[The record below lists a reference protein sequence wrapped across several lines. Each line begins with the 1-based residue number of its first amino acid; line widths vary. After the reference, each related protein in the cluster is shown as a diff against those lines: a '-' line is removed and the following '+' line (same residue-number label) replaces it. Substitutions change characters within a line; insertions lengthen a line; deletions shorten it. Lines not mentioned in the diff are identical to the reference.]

1 MPRRT
6 YGQYCGLA
14 HALDVLGERWT
25 LLVLRELLAGPKR
38 FSDVLDA
45 LPGVGTGLLT
55 TRLRQL
61 EDEGLIARRRLR
73 PPAGSTVYELTEEGR
88 ELEPVLYG
96 LARWG
101 SSRLGAPTGDR
112 AFRPHWAM
120 IAMRGSHDAEAAAG
134 LDQVH
139 EFAIGDELFHAT
151 IEDGRVELHD
161 GPGRRPDVRVKAD
174 PTTFAS
180 LAHDPG
186 TARAALADGRLS
198 VEGDRAA
205 VRACLAIFAPA
216 RPGARSGRTA

>member
-1 MPRRT
+1 MSRRS

-14 HALDVLGERWT
+14 NALDLLGERWT
-25 LLVLRELLAGPKR
+25 LLVLRELLTGPKR

-55 TRLRQL
+55 ARLRQL
-61 EDEGLIARRRLR
+61 EEEGLLVRRRLR
-73 PPAGSTVYELTEEGR
+73 PPAGSVVYELTDDGR

-101 SSRLGAPTGDR
+101 SARLGPPADALT
-112 AFRPHWAM
+112 FRPHWAM
-120 IAMRGSHDAEAAAG
+120 IAMRASHDPQAASG

-139 EFAIGDELFHAT
+139 EFEIGDELFHAT

-174 PTTFAS
+174 PDTFAR
-180 LAHDPG
+180 LAHDPS
-186 TARAALADGRLS
+186 TAQAAVAEGRLA
-198 VEGDRAA
+198 VDGDRAA

-216 RPGARSGRTA
+216 RPAGDRGKAA

>member
-1 MPRRT
+1 MARRT

-14 HALDVLGERWT
+14 NALDLLGERWT
-25 LLVLRELLAGPKR
+25 LLVLRELLTGPKR

-73 PPAGSTVYELTEEGR
+73 PPAGSVVYELTADGR

-96 LARWG
+96 LAGWG
-101 SSRLGAPTGDR
+101 SARLGPPTEKQ

-120 IAMRGSHDAEAAAG
+120 IAMRGSHDPQAAMG
-134 LDQVH
+134 VDQVH
-139 EFAIGDELFHAT
+139 EFEIGDELFHAT

-161 GPGRRPDVRVKAD
+161 GPGRRPDVRVRSD
-174 PTTFAS
+174 PHTFAR

-186 TARAALADGRLS
+186 AAQAALADGRLA
-198 VEGDRAA
+198 VEGDREAI
-205 VRACLAIFAPA
+205 RCCLAIFAPA
-216 RPGARSGRTA
+216 RPGDHGAPR